1 MIKAGQFL
9 SSRLDILPAEITREL
24 EGLQDEVTPESVD
37 EILAQIEQDL
47 EMPVGTAFARF
58 DTEPIAAASLG
69 QAHRAKL
76 SPGLAGLVGY
86 EDVIVKVLRPG
97 IQDIVEIDLK
107 ALRKIGTW
115 MSRVK
120 LISRRADVPRL
131 VEEFAKTSLE
141 EIDYLREAANLER
154 FAANFANDDIV
165 STPEIVWDRSSS
177 RVLTLSDV
185 SAIKITDVER
195 LEANGID
202 PDAVAA
208 ELARVTFEQ
217 FFVNGFFHADPHPGN
232 IFVTPAKSG
241 SASPFTLTFIDFG
254 MMGEITD
261 LQRKRLQSF
270 IFAVVARDARGWI
283 TAIEELGLLLP
294 TADTVQLEKAITELF
309 KRFGGVAVTQIA
321 QTDPREIREFA
332 ARFSDLVLALPFQF
346 PENFLML
353 LRSISVISGVTSALN
368 RDFNMWDAVD
378 PFARSLLNSA
388 RNGTLQQFGADAY
401 ETLANL
407 ARIPG
412 RIESLATRAERG
424 ELSTRNPELEA
435 RLTKLDGSTRRLGS
449 ALVFTALLGAGVALR
464 IADDALGTWLLVAS
478 LPALL
483 HALGL
488 FRLR

>member
-1 MIKAGQFL
+1 
-9 SSRLDILPAEITREL
+9 
-24 EGLQDEVTPESVD
+24 
-37 EILAQIEQDL
+37 
-47 EMPVGTAFARF
+47 
-58 DTEPIAAASLG
+58 
-69 QAHRAKL
+69 
-76 SPGLAGLVGY
+76 
-86 EDVIVKVLRPG
+86 
-97 IQDIVEIDLK
+97 
-107 ALRKIGTW
+107 
-115 MSRVK
+115 
-120 LISRRADVPRL
+120 
-131 VEEFAKTSLE
+131 
-141 EIDYLREAANLER
+141 
-154 FAANFANDDIV
+154 
-165 STPEIVWDRSSS
+165 
-177 RVLTLSDV
+177 
-185 SAIKITDVER
+185 
-195 LEANGID
+195 
-202 PDAVAA
+202 
-208 ELARVTFEQ
+208 VTFEQ
-217 FFVNGFFHADPHPGN
+217 FFVHGFFHADPHPGN
-232 IFVTPAKSG
+232 IFVTPTKSG
-241 SASPFTLTFIDFG
+241 RASPFTLTFIDFG

-283 TAIEELGLLLP
+283 SAVEDLGLLLP

-378 PFARSLLNSA
+378 PFARSLLNAA
-388 RNGTLQQFGADAY
+388 RNGTLRQFGADAY